1 MAEIKKLLDD
11 AIETEINNLNSASD
25 KDEKSEVIKNL
36 AALHKLRIEEIK
48 TETEIEEKSERRAMD
63 MIKRRNNYEE
73 DHAFPALLYP
83 GDCVRPLP
91 GGRSSSPQLQ
101 GVTGMEGIAN
111 FISMLDYVLDT
122 KRKRHITGGLLLSG
136 ALLFGGLAMT
146 VMSIRDDEEDED
158 E

>member
-1 MAEIKKLLDD
+1 MEFLCSKL
-11 AIETEINNLNSASD
+11 ATIISQA
-25 KDEKSEVIKNL
+25 
-36 AALHKLRIEEIK
+36 
-48 TETEIEEKSERRAMD
+48 

-83 GDCVRPLP
+83 GDYVRPLP

-101 GVTGMEGIAN
+101 GVTDMEGIAN